1 MSQVSGLRLI
11 QTAHTPLLRR
21 LVPATGGNDWTVND
35 VLPAILRTLSAA
47 HLSLTTSKAFLNPS
61 HTRYNG

>member
-21 LVPATGGNDWTVND
+21 LVPANGGNDWTVND
-35 VLPAILRTLSAA
+35 VLPAILRTL
-47 HLSLTTSKAFLNPS
+47 LSRSSVPNYFQGLLES
-61 HTRYNG
+61 